1 MPLFHVHGLIGAL
14 LSSLAARSSAL
25 VCAFSA
31 SNFWK
36 LFLEH
41 DCSWYSAVPTIH
53 QILLKHEKD
62 VGKLSRRGRLRFIR
76 SCSSSLPPSVFKQLE
91 DTYGVPVLEAYA
103 MTEAAHQ
110 MTSNPLPPLK
120 RKPGSVGLPQ
130 GVQVRIINGEV
141 CVRGTNVTRG
151 YINRPE
157 ANKESFLEGGWFRT
171 GDQGYKDEEG
181 FLYLTGRLKELINR
195 GGEKI
200 APLEI
205 DHVLLGVKGVSEAV
219 CFGVKDKVY
228 GEEVHAAVVLRNDAR
243 GVTEESLKKHC
254 QLHLASFKVPKKIH
268 IVDQVPKTP
277 TGKVQRRFVAAHFA
291 GDGMKEK
298 CKL

>member
-1 MPLFHVHGLIGAL
+1 
-14 LSSLAARSSAL
+14 
-25 VCAFSA
+25 
-31 SNFWK
+31 
-36 LFLEH
+36 
-41 DCSWYSAVPTIH
+41 
-53 QILLKHEKD
+53 
-62 VGKLSRRGRLRFIR
+62 
-76 SCSSSLPPSVFKQLE
+76 LE